1 MNVLYLYSEVM
12 GYNLPIFDQLAN
24 HYGASVAVIHWNNK
38 KLTPFKPTALNGV
51 VFHDRSNFTSS
62 SEMIEFADKFNPNI
76 VYISGW
82 QDKGYLPVVQHLK
95 RKNIP
100 IVMGLDS
107 QWNGTLRQQAGAQ
120 LIRNIY
126 KNRYFSYAW
135 VPGPMQY
142 EFASRI
148 GFASNE
154 IITNLLSCNSDLFSQ
169 AYADLNGSKAVSYP
183 KKFIFV
189 GRFSPHKGIDI
200 LIDAFRIYRNE
211 YRGDWELACFG
222 NGPLDGLL
230 SKHPEI
236 TTYPFLSQAE
246 LINHAKSAGA
256 FILPSRYEPWGVAV
270 HEFATAGLPLILSD
284 RVGARSQFLIEGFNG
299 YAFCADSAQNLA
311 LKMHT
316 LAQNEEHE
324 LIEMGRRS
332 NRLAQHIT
340 PEITSA
346 SLMSV
351 LNRNF

>member
-1 MNVLYLYSEVM
+1 MKILYLYTEVM
-12 GYNLPIFDQLAN
+12 GYNLPIFKRFASQ
-24 HYGASVAVIHWNNK
+24 YGATVDVIHWNDK
-38 KLTPFKPTALNGV
+38 KLTPFAPEPSEGV
-51 VFHDRSNFTSS
+51 NFHDRSLFKSS
-62 SEMIEFADKFNPNI
+62 AELIEFASQIAPNI

-107 QWNGTLRQQAGAQ
+107 QWNDTLRQQVGAQ

-148 GFASNE
+148 GFASDE

-169 AYADLNGSKAVSYP
+169 ACADLNGSKAVSYP

-189 GRFSPHKGIDI
+189 GRFSPHKGIDV

-211 YRGDWELACFG
+211 YGGDWELACFG
-222 NGPLDGLL
+222 NGPLEGLL

-236 TTYPFLSQAE
+236 TTYPFLSQVE

-299 YAFCADSAQNLA
+299 YAFRADAAQNLA

-316 LAQNEEHE
+316 LAQKEQHE
-324 LIEMGRRS
+324 LIEMGKRS
-332 NRLAQHIT
+332 NRLAQKIT